1 MTNHKSHRQ
10 GYLQIYQYIGLAKIP
25 KTELQTLIEIPNTD
39 LKQLTCFLRYIEEIL
54 KDLAPGKG
62 QAIGFQTPVPICH
75 RSLRYLK
82 NRNGT
87 YLENQFSFQLKRY
100 FSPSLL
106 ESERTVKRLLFH
118 VRLGDVANLELLP
131 GKILI
136 PWCFAHEDEGFIEIA
151 HQLSHY
157 RNDHLLD
164 FSALVKS
171 LRSKLGHQIEIN
183 VISDG
188 FDTSFEYILDRQKIL
203 DYIASYGL
211 RFDESKVKAL
221 KTRYRDDFHKSF
233 EKADT
238 ITYGEGANAV
248 MRAIDLIINSDV
260 IVSSSGHFALGVMN
274 NLGNRAQTF
283 LSPKIIYLTAQRK
296 NSRQNVTTQILSDS
310 AAENLKKIMQALE
323 HSVD

>member
-1 MTNHKSHRQ
+1 M
-10 GYLQIYQYIGLAKIP
+10 
-25 KTELQTLIEIPNTD
+25 
-39 LKQLTCFLRYIEEIL
+39 
-54 KDLAPGKG
+54 
-62 QAIGFQTPVPICH
+62 
-75 RSLRYLK
+75 
-82 NRNGT
+82 
-87 YLENQFSFQLKRY
+87 
-100 FSPSLL
+100 
-106 ESERTVKRLLFH
+106 
-118 VRLGDVANLELLP
+118 
-131 GKILI
+131 
-136 PWCFAHEDEGFIEIA
+136 
-151 HQLSHY
+151 
-157 RNDHLLD
+157 
-164 FSALVKS
+164 
-171 LRSKLGHQIEIN
+171 
-183 VISDG
+183 
-188 FDTSFEYILDRQKIL
+188 DRQKIL
-203 DYIASYGL
+203 DYIESYGL

-238 ITYGEGANAV
+238 ITYGEGAKAV